1 MSKNFTKMQSIQAAC
16 MKTIFI
22 CLKALL
28 RRRLIM
34 GKGSGRRP
42 TDDKKFSD
50 NYDRIFGKKD
60 ADKSKHTDKKK
71 TD

>member
-1 MSKNFTKMQSIQAAC
+1 
-16 MKTIFI
+16 
-22 CLKALL
+22 
-28 RRRLIM
+28 M

-50 NYDRIFGKKD
+50 NYDRIFGKKNG
-60 ADKSKHTDKKK
+60 DKSKHTDKKK